1 MGEKKVTVTKQCTI
15 CKEYKEVQLTEE
27 EYENYLIYLDSRS
40 VLIQDIL
47 PDVAPQDRELL
58 RFMGGVCGDC
68 WNKYFCQAPDDE
80 DILDDEEKGGA

>member
-15 CKEYKEVQLTEE
+15 CMEYKEVQLTEE

-47 PDVAPQDRELL
+47 PNVAPQDRELL
-58 RFMGGVCGDC
+58 RFMGGVCSDC
-68 WNKYFCQAPDDE
+68 WNKYIRQAPDEE

>member
-1 MGEKKVTVTKQCTI
+1 MGEKKVTVTKQCSI

-27 EYENYLIYLDSRS
+27 EYENYLMYLDSRS

-58 RFMGGVCGDC
+58 RFMGGVCSDC
-68 WNKYFCQAPDDE
+68 WNKYIRQAPDE
-80 DILDDEEKGGA
+80 EEILDEEEKGGA